1 MKTFFILFLAMVMSP
16 ALAWE
21 GQDTKLGTNVMISSR
36 SAAEP
41 GSEIVYYDY
50 SKEEYRTAEVTSV
63 FAFGESVQIELFDVD
78 TGANRTFE
86 MEK

>member
-1 MKTFFILFLAMVMSP
+1 MKTLAIIFLSLMLTP
-16 ALAWE
+16 ALAWN

-36 SAAEP
+36 SSAEP
-41 GSEIVYYDY
+41 GNEIVYYDY
-50 SKEEYRTAEVTSV
+50 SKEEYRTAEITSV
-63 FAFGESVQIELFDVD
+63 FPYGKSVQIELFDVD

>member
-1 MKTFFILFLAMVMSP
+1 MKILTILVLSLMMAP
-16 ALAWE
+16 AIAWE

-41 GSEIVYYDY
+41 GKEIVYYDY

-63 FAFGESVQIELFDVD
+63 FAFGKSVQIELFDVD

>member
-1 MKTFFILFLAMVMSP
+1 MKALSILFLAMLMSP

-21 GQDTKLGTNVMISSR
+21 GQDTELGTNVMISSR
-36 SAAEP
+36 DAAEP

-50 SKEEYRTAEVTSV
+50 GKEEYRTAEVTSV

>member
-1 MKTFFILFLAMVMSP
+1 MKTLSILFLAMVMSP

-21 GQDTKLGTNVMISSR
+21 GQDTKLGTSVMISSR

-41 GSEIVYYDY
+41 GKEIVYYDY

-63 FAFGESVQIELFDVD
+63 FAFGKSVQIELFDID